1 MKESEALLRVQEID
15 LALMR
20 NRRTLAHMPQAKKLQ
35 GVLEKRKA
43 LAGNISKIVGIRKDA
58 DMDLE
63 DNEKGHARLKEI
75 VAEIQEKYASG
86 EASYREL
93 GDLESQLVSL
103 AKRIEKYEFKHGE
116 LAERANKAH
125 MAERNARA
133 LYDQLNAEIEE
144 LVRSIKSDS
153 ADIEEDMGRLTA
165 ERAEVIESLTPETIQ
180 RYEAARKRFGGL
192 AVESI
197 RGNQPSICRVTIPP
211 SSFGDIRRGSAIT
224 ECPYCHRMLVT
235 DGMFELEN

>member
-1 MKESEALLRVQEID
+1 MTESEALLRVQDID

-20 NRRTLAHMPQAKKLQ
+20 DRRTLAHMPQAKRLQ

-43 LAGNISKIVGIRKDA
+43 LAANISKIVGIRKDA

-75 VAEIQEKYASG
+75 VAEVQDKYASG

-93 GDLESQLVSL
+93 ADLESQLVSL
-103 AKRIEKYEFKHGE
+103 AKRIEKYEYKHTE
-116 LAERANKAH
+116 LMERANKAH
-125 MAERNARA
+125 TAEKNARA
-133 LYDQLNAEIEE
+133 LYDQLNADIDA
-144 LVRSIKSDS
+144 LVKSLKSDS
-153 ADIEEDMGRLTA
+153 ADIEEDMTRLTA
-165 ERAEVIESLTPETIQ
+165 ERAEVIESLSPQTLE

-211 SSFGDIRRGSAIT
+211 SSFGDIKRGAAIT
-224 ECPYCHRMLVT
+224 ECPYCHRLLVT
-235 DGMFELEN
+235 DGMFELNN